1 MFDLVSSR
9 GKQKSYFCVLILPY
23 DHKIG
28 STCSVR
34 EMVREEDILHVSHI
48 FKEVGVLLK
57 VTHNY
62 LGKGGKIEIVEELER
77 IEPENAGEL
86 ES

>member
-1 MFDLVSSR
+1 
-9 GKQKSYFCVLILPY
+9 
-23 DHKIG
+23 
-28 STCSVR
+28 
-34 EMVREEDILHVSHI
+34 MVREEDILHVSHI